1 MHLVSQPIARLVWR
15 APAAT
20 RSFTAGFPAQK
31 KLGRRA
37 SRSRSARPQR
47 AIDEPPATRNKAK
60 APARSKSKA
69 GSIDHAISSE
79 GVSRLYKGQ
88 AETLWAAPPSAQNKK
103 GHAPGGKHAPG
114 RPAKQTRDQSET
126 GGNEAQNISA
136 DGVPPSAAAPAAH
149 EPAPVNATPDKESSG
164 NARVRQTVLLTGDEA
179 AKAAVVS
186 LDGSDQYTTVGSLD
200 SEEIRINGACYA
212 NEPLNRCERCT
223 SPSLLM
229 VLIVSLS
236 LIHI

>member
-114 RPAKQTRDQSET
+114 RKARLAATRRRILALMEYRQVQLHQRRMNQRQSMPLPT
-126 GGNEAQNISA
+126 
-136 DGVPPSAAAPAAH
+136 
-149 EPAPVNATPDKESSG
+149 
-164 NARVRQTVLLTGDEA
+164 R
-179 AKAAVVS
+179 KAAETRE
-186 LDGSDQYTTVGSLD
+186 SDRRSY
-200 SEEIRINGACYA
+200 
-212 NEPLNRCERCT
+212 
-223 SPSLLM
+223 LLAM
-229 VLIVSLS
+229 RQPKLQ
-236 LIHI
+236 